1 MQFLLHTPEKICE
14 QVAECLLG
22 WRGANGKEE

>member
-14 QVAECLLG
+14 QVAECLPG
-22 WRGANGKEE
+22 GRGEKGKE